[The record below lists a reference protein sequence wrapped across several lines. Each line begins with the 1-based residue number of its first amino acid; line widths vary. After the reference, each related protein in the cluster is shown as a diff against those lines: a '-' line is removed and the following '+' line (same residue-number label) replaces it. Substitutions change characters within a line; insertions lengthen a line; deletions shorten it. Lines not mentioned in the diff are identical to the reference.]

1 MTMDSNTLSLARS
14 FATYVADD
22 LHLAYYDTKSV
33 DLWQS
38 QAHRHLVQ
46 LAETMGYTIT
56 RKPDRDAE
64 LRANQ
69 TIEAAGMGGN
79 GFAGAE
85 YAAHVLT
92 VAMRNGGAA

>member
-1 MTMDSNTLSLARS
+1 MTMDKDTLSYARS
-14 FATYVADD
+14 AANDCSDY
-22 LHLAYYDTKSV
+22 LHLAYFEEKHTGHWLEQSHDKLAKLA
-33 DLWQS
+33 DL
-38 QAHRHLVQ
+38 
-46 LAETMGYTIT
+46 MGYTIT
-56 RKPDRDAE
+56 PKVSDVTRF
-64 LRANQ
+64 NQ